1 MFKVKLGIP
10 HKPFASI
17 DKTVVLL
24 FLVGLGSRLSKLS
37 GMGALLVL

>member
-10 HKPFASI
+10 HKPFF
-17 DKTVVLL
+17 TVVLL